1 MNLRKN
7 IAEGLH
13 QAQIENT
20 KDILPVLRLINTVIV
35 DRDRQAREEG
45 NVEGVSDRIIYEVLV
60 KMLEQKK
67 MNFKSH
73 EEKGEADLANQEM
86 AEIKLIQG
94 LLPRKLTG
102 IETIQAVDRAIKTL
116 EASGVRDKGHV
127 MASLRKNYN
136 WGQMDFHFANSHLV
150 KKLC

>member
-7 IAEGLH
+7 IAKAH
-13 QAQIENT
+13 RQAQIENT

-35 DRDRQAREEG
+35 DRDKRAREEG
-45 NVEGVSDRIIYEVLV
+45 NVEGVSDRVIFEVLV

-73 EEKGEADLANQEM
+73 EEKGETDQVNQER

-94 LLPRKLTG
+94 LLPRKLTD
-102 IETIQAVDRAIKTL
+102 IETIQAVDRTIKTL
-116 EASGVRDKGHV
+116 KATGVRDKGRV
-127 MASLRKNYN
+127 MAALRKNYS
-136 WGQMDFHFANSHLV
+136 WGQMDFQSANSHLV